1 MLACRSENQSRSSL
15 ATHNS
20 AALRI
25 SANLLELWFLI
36 RQHCWKRVTLNSIL
50 RMSLLMFYDTCLCGT
65 VTPQHVCLLPKSQN
79 VLECV
84 EKKKELLNAALF
96 S

>member
-1 MLACRSENQSRSSL
+1 
-15 ATHNS
+15 
-20 AALRI
+20 
-25 SANLLELWFLI
+25 
-36 RQHCWKRVTLNSIL
+36 
-50 RMSLLMFYDTCLCGT
+50 MSLLMFYDTCLCGT